1 MAILV
6 SFVPLPLIVSTF
18 VAVIF
23 SLLLS
28 PTEAHFA
35 AMSVD
40 LGSQYFKIGLIKPG
54 VPMQIALNKDSTRKT
69 LTIVAIK
76 DKELM
81 YGDHAAA
88 QRRRLPSSAYTFCV
102 DLLGKKFNNPV
113 VQEFLRRFPF
123 YEVVQDEKRGT
134 IVLKSKDDEEGYH
147 PEQLMA
153 MILREARVHA
163 EAFAGQRVP
172 DAVISVPAFFNQAER
187 RAMVTAAEIAGLNL
201 ISLMNDNTAAGLNYG
216 MFRRNEFNSTPTTVL
231 IYDMGASKTT
241 ASIFEYVMIED
252 KNKEK
257 NPQMTALGFGYDRYL
272 GGLEFSLRLRDK
284 FAQIFAASHKT
295 KVPVTDDH
303 RAMIKLLDEAERV
316 KKILS
321 TNADAYAQA
330 ESIHEG
336 NDFRAPITRAEF
348 EALCADLFDRIEA
361 PITQALKM
369 ADMLMEQIDHVILM
383 GAATRVPKVQQK
395 LQEIFKAKE
404 LGRYLNADEAIAM
417 GAIYFAAHRIK
428 GYRVKKF
435 LIKEVNFYPIE
446 VYFASERSVEQESMP
461 EAKILRRTLYSLG
474 SPYPQ
479 KKMITFNKHT
489 HDFDLALNYGD
500 LNHLNQHQRQSFGSA
515 NITRVDLFK
524 VAEAL
529 KNNSEEGT
537 VFKGI
542 RAHFNMDDSG
552 ILNVVGAEAIFHKP
566 PPPPVEES
574 TLSKIGQKIS
584 SFFTRSDSA
593 KDANDTAKAEEA
605 VANETIGMTQNATAS
620 NDTEEGAGKQ
630 EHKDNSTTA
639 AENKKP
645 VVVKV
650 PLAVEYAAMDI
661 ARVSS
666 EWINASV
673 ARLKNFEDVRIRRQ
687 EKEQAVHELES
698 FLFETGDKLEQQE
711 YAILVNET
719 EREYIQASLSSVRD
733 WMDEQSLSTTAKEY
747 AEQLKFLKGLTKG
760 FFYRHKEMTERPNAI
775 NMLKELMNYSS
786 VFLENAER
794 LLAEKILTEVE
805 LTTLAKLLNE
815 TDTWF
820 TDVQEKQNQTAPYED
835 PVLTVAALMEK
846 GMALDR
852 EVRYLL
858 NKLKIHQQ
866 QKAAHPPEA
875 RPDNYT
881 SSSNDTSTADAA
893 DNLRILNETSEAGQE
908 QQGGKNRTSASQDKV
923 DDGKVEEDHPEL

>member
-1 MAILV
+1 
-6 SFVPLPLIVSTF
+6 
-18 VAVIF
+18 
-23 SLLLS
+23 
-28 PTEAHFA
+28 
-35 AMSVD
+35 MSVD

-54 VPMQIALNKDSTRKT
+54 VAMQIALNKDSTRKT

-81 YGDHAAA
+81 YGDQAAA

-123 YEVVQDEKRGT
+123 YELAQDEKRGT
-134 IVLKSKDDEEGYH
+134 IVLKSKEEEEGYH
-147 PEQLMA
+147 PEQLLA
-153 MILREARVHA
+153 MIIREARVHA
-163 EAFAGQRVP
+163 EAFAGQQVP
-172 DAVISVPAFFNQAER
+172 DAVISIPAFFNQAER
-187 RAMVTAAEIAGLNL
+187 RAMVTAAQIAGVNL
-201 ISLMNDNTAAGLNYG
+201 IALMNDNTAAGLNYG

-241 ASIFEYVMIED
+241 ASIFV
-252 KNKEK
+252 KPRHPNFR
-257 NPQMTALGFGYDRYL
+257 LYDRYL

-284 FAQIFAASHKT
+284 FAQLFAASHKT

-321 TNADAYAQA
+321 TNTDAYAQA
-330 ESIHEG
+330 ESVHEG
-336 NDFRAPITRAEF
+336 NDFRAPITRTEF
-348 EALCADLFDRIEA
+348 EQLCADLFDRIEA
-361 PITQALKM
+361 PIVQALKM

-395 LQEIFKAKE
+395 LQEIFKTKE

-446 VYFASERSVEQESMP
+446 VYFASEKSEQESTTEP
-461 EAKILRRTLYSLG
+461 KILRRTLYSLG
-474 SPYPQ
+474 SSYPQ
-479 KKMITFNKHT
+479 KKMITFNKHM

-537 VFKGI
+537 VFKGV

-552 ILNVVGAEAIFHKP
+552 ILSVVGAEAIFHKP

-574 TLSKIGQKIS
+574 TLSKIGHKIT
-584 SFFTRSDSA
+584 SFFTGSDSA

-605 VANETIGMTQNATAS
+605 ATNETVGSAQNATAS
-620 NDTEEGAGKQ
+620 NDTKESASKQ
-630 EHKDNSTTA
+630 ERKDNGTTA
-639 AENKKP
+639 AETKKP
-645 VVVKV
+645 VVIKV
-650 PLAVEYAAMDI
+650 PLTVEHAEMDI

-666 EWINASV
+666 EWMNASV
-673 ARLKNFEDVRIRRQ
+673 ASVRTTRLKNFESVRIRRQ
-687 EKEQAVHELES
+687 KKEKAVHELES

-719 EREYIQASLSSVRD
+719 EGEYIRAKLLSVRD
-733 WMDEQSLSTTAKEY
+733 WMDEQGHSTTAKEY
-747 AEQLKFLKGLTKG
+747 AEQLKLLENVTKAI
-760 FFYRHKEMTERPNAI
+760 FYRHKEMTERPNAV

-794 LLAEKILTEVE
+794 LLAEKIFTEVE

-815 TDTWF
+815 TETWF
-820 TDVQEKQNQTAPYED
+820 TEMEEKQNQTAPYED

-866 QKAAHPPEA
+866 QKAARPPEA

-881 SSSNDTSTADAA
+881 SASNDTSTTDTV
-893 DNLRILNETSEAGQE
+893 DNLRILNETSEAGEE
-908 QQGGKNRTSASQDKV
+908 QQGDKNRTTDSQDKV
-923 DDGKVEEDHPEL
+923 EDGKVEEDHAEL